1 MGRSGSMATSL
12 DRWQKMASAPRD
24 GRKILVAVGSTEQG
38 PAELDVV
45 HWGVDPSSGES
56 WIASDSD
63 DGAVFAYGDAELLGW
78 MLLPAKLPPLRS
90 RQPAPKPS
98 AEPHEG
104 EGSGI

>member
-1 MGRSGSMATSL
+1 MAVIL

-45 HWGVDPSSGES
+45 HWGIDPSSGES

-63 DGAVFAYGDAELLGW
+63 DGAVFAYGDAELSGW
-78 MLLPAKLPPLRS
+78 MYLPAKLPPLRN
-90 RQPAPKPS
+90 RQAERRVAPGPA
-98 AEPHEG
+98 EG
-104 EGSGI
+104 DGSGI